1 MAIHIECSNC
11 GHQNELGR
19 VFCASCGLKL
29 DLHATAMNDLQE
41 RREIDYGKWIR
52 FVLTGLLILAAA
64 GIIGTLLWPVQTPV
78 VFCEQSGAVQIPIK
92 ARAVRAALSYSR
104 EIKFELTEAELN
116 GFLTER
122 AKSRKV
128 GKLAIDL
135 KTGAF
140 VLYAGFNWAP
150 ATNVAWLA
158 SVKIPISMEMKG
170 GFQAGV
176 LNIEWARIGH
186 CPLPGTAKNIVVDYF
201 ATLFSDVIGEK
212 RVVSALKEVAIAD
225 TKANLVLGP

>member
-1 MAIHIECSNC
+1 MTIHIECSNC

-29 DLHATAMNDLQE
+29 DLRATSINDLQE

-52 FVLTGLLILAAA
+52 RLVTGLVILAFC
-64 GIIGTLLWPVQTPV
+64 GIIGSLFWPVKTPV
-78 VFCEQSGAVQIPIK
+78 VFCEDSGAVQIPIK
-92 ARAVRAALSYSR
+92 AKAVRAALSYNR

-122 AKSRKV
+122 AKTRKV

-140 VLYAGFNWAP
+140 ELYAGFNWAP

-158 SVKIPISMEMKG
+158 NVKLPISMEMKG

-176 LNIEWARIGH
+176 LEIEWARIGH
-186 CPLPGTAKNIVVDYF
+186 CPLPGPAKNIVVNYF
-201 ATLFSDVIGEK
+201 STLFSDVVGEK

-225 TKANLVLGP
+225 TKASLVLGP